1 MLEKENVEK
10 IINNV
15 LSQWKYM
22 LEYVEWAYDEYERK
36 GKEVK
41 SSELFIALNCVEE
54 IISNTSSGSIYHSL
68 MEIYGLNSKYDGD
81 FTKLWGSAKDLR
93 FKILDELEY
102 ILKGRKRE
110 K

>member
-1 MLEKENVEK
+1 MLEKEYVER
-10 IINNV
+10 IISKA

-22 LEYVEWAYDEYERK
+22 LEYVEWAYDEYKRK
-36 GKEVK
+36 CKEVK
-41 SSELFIALNCVEE
+41 SSELFLALSVVEE
-54 IISNTSSGSIYHSL
+54 IVSNTSSGSIYHSL

-102 ILKGRKRE
+102 ILRGRKRR

>member
-1 MLEKENVEK
+1 PPRPHPPPPPPHHRAQPPPAHHDHPYGHTHLPQRQD
-10 IINNV
+10 
-15 LSQWKYM
+15 LGSQD
-22 LEYVEWAYDEYERK
+22 LCQ
-36 GKEVK
+36 
-41 SSELFIALNCVEE
+41 L